1 MGEVAW
7 GEREKGAEKKK
18 YIQRNDGWNFLKFEK
33 KIYILNKIDRLLLG

>member
-7 GEREKGAEKKK
+7 GEREKGAEKK

-33 KIYILNKIDRLLLG
+33 KNLYIKQDW